1 MASPTALSARHGG
14 PVPVSLGPV
23 GGGLITGLGDLI
35 ALTGS
40 GLFPLS
46 VTWGLAREA
55 TETEE
60 LRARRVATAVSLG
73 ARRGQDESSSE
84 EEDWVAD
91 LEDAGFG
98 SGAGPVMREGL
109 RVEELKRW
117 EIKDRRLAAMRDK
130 SPAEVGLEIGVEWWT
145 VGDDSNGRSGTSSCR
160 TRLVSATWSSRR
172 PSAGTP
178 GRGP

>member
-1 MASPTALSARHGG
+1 MASPTTLTARHGG

-23 GGGLITGLGDLI
+23 GGGLITGMGDVV

-40 GLFPLS
+40 GLFS
-46 VTWGLAREA
+46 AAVTWGLAREA

-73 ARRGQDESSSE
+73 TRHGQDESTSE

-98 SGAGPVMREGL
+98 SGAGPMMREGL

-117 EIKDRRLAAMRDK
+117 EIRDRRLRAMRDK
-130 SPAEVGLEIGVEWWT
+130 SPAEVGLRIVME
-145 VGDDSNGRSGTSSCR
+145 
-160 TRLVSATWSSRR
+160 
-172 PSAGTP
+172 
-178 GRGP
+178 